1 VFFFLSKL
9 LDVLLSPYV
18 WGLLLLA
25 AALPWRVRDA
35 RNWRRRRVFG
45 AAGLVVLL
53 LASSE
58 AVSNGLVWN
67 LEHASTS
74 TYRDDVTYDAVIL
87 LGGVVDEEASA
98 KSGQPSYNENVER
111 LVMTHRLLRDGKARV
126 VIVSGGTIDPKLA
139 AYGEAVMLGRQLQEW
154 GIPKERIIIEDRA
167 RNTRENALYSKEI
180 VRARGF
186 ERVLVLTSAFHMLR
200 AAECF
205 AAVDMK
211 VDTLAVDWRGHE
223 HAHDGLAG
231 WLPRARNLSIS
242 EGMLRERIG
251 RLVYR
256 AQGYGKSAP

>member
-9 LDVLLSPYV
+9 LDVFLSPYT
-18 WGLLLLA
+18 WALLLLGA
-25 AALPWRVRDA
+25 AVPWSVRA
-35 RNWRRRRVFG
+35 SRSWRRRRLLG

-53 LASSE
+53 VASSE
-58 AVSNGLVWN
+58 AGSNALVWN

-74 TYRDDVTYDAVIL
+74 TYRDDVTNDAVIL

-126 VIVSGGTIDPKLA
+126 AIVSGGTIDPKLA
-139 AYGEAVMLGRQLQEW
+139 AYGEAAMLARQLEDW

-167 RNTRENALYSKEI
+167 RNTHENAVYSKEI
-180 VRARGF
+180 ARARGF

-205 AAVDMK
+205 AALDMK

-223 HAHDGLAG
+223 HAGGGLAAL
-231 WLPRARNLSIS
+231 LPRARNLSITDA
-242 EGMLRERIG
+242 MLRERLG
-251 RLVYR
+251 RLIYR
-256 AQGYGKSAP
+256 AQGYGKSVQ

>member
-1 VFFFLSKL
+1 MFFFLSKL

-25 AALPWRVRDA
+25 AAVPWRARDA
-35 RNWRRRRVFG
+35 RSWRRRRIFG
-45 AAGLVVLL
+45 AAGFVVLL
-53 LASSE
+53 LASYE
-58 AVSNGLVWN
+58 PVSNRLVWN
-67 LEHASTS
+67 LEHGSTS
-74 TYRDDVTYDAVIL
+74 TYREDVTYDAVIL

-98 KSGQPSYNENVER
+98 KSGQPSYNDNVER

-126 VIVSGGTIDPKLA
+126 AIVSGGTIDPKLA
-139 AYGEAVMLGRQLQEW
+139 AFGEAVMLGRQLEDW
-154 GIPKERIIIEDRA
+154 GISKERIIVEDRA

-180 VRARGF
+180 ARARGF

-223 HAHDGLAG
+223 HAHD
-231 WLPRARNLSIS
+231 WLPRARYLSMT
-242 EGMLRERIG
+242 EGIVRERIG

-256 AQGYGKSAP
+256 MQGFAKSAP